1 MTATSPERLMAQE
14 SDPSM
19 PDPRSPAYAAGWVM
33 PSTDVPLDAMQVG
46 PATTGDWPIAG
57 PALESRPETVGRG
70 APSELPDTLASGG
83 FDIAGPVADEKPA
96 PVFASALLDTPQQ
109 EGLAY
114 LLNYANKSIRK
125 NRGVA
130 EQDRDDLLHEIYMEW
145 WVCVGFEVAALPRLL
160 ESESPERQSLRESI
174 YRVFGRY
181 RYHLTARRTEELDAT
196 QCLDPDTAGPGG
208 NLDFVMD
215 LDAWLGK
222 LPTLEAKIIDLYYF
236 QHKTMEEIGAE
247 LGLAK
252 QRISE
257 IHKRA
262 LSRHPAE

>member
-1 MTATSPERLMAQE
+1 MTQE
-14 SDPSM
+14 SDDLTR
-19 PDPRSPAYAAGWVM
+19 DPVAPAYAAGWVL
-33 PSTDVPLDAMQVG
+33 PSAEVPLDEMRVG
-46 PATTGDWPIAG
+46 PASSTDWPIAA
-57 PALESRPETVGRG
+57 PESAFESRPETVSRG
-70 APSELPDTLASGG
+70 TPSETPDTLASGG
-83 FDIAGPVADEKPA
+83 FDVAGPVADEKPA
-96 PVFASALLDTPQQ
+96 PIIASALLDAPQQ
-109 EGLAY
+109 EGLKY

-145 WVCVGFEVAALPRLL
+145 WVCVGFEVAALPKLL
-160 ESESPERQSLRESI
+160 ASESPERQSLRESI

-181 RYHLTARRTEELDAT
+181 RYHLTARRTEELDAGA
-196 QCLDPDTAGPGG
+196 CLDPETLAEG
-208 NLDFVMD
+208 NRDFVLD
-215 LDAWLGK
+215 LDAWLGQ

-262 LSRHPAE
+262 LSRHPNE